1 VAPGQGRDVAVQDGE
16 AALRAFVDTNVL
28 VRHVTGDPPAQ
39 ARRATELLASSSEL
53 ILVDLVIAEFVYVLE
68 SFYEAPRSCIAEAVR
83 ALIAFPS
90 IAVTDHDL
98 VLRTI
103 ELYED
108 RRLDF
113 AEAYLAAAAEL
124 TGVAR
129 VVSFDRTLDRVDT
142 IGRIA
147 Q

>member
-1 VAPGQGRDVAVQDGE
+1 M
-16 AALRAFVDTNVL
+16 RAFVDTNVL

-39 ARRATELLASSSEL
+39 ARRATALLASGAEL

-68 SFYEAPRSCIAEAVR
+68 SFYELPRARIAEAVR
-83 ALIAFPS
+83 ALIALPA
-90 IAVTDHDL
+90 IAVADHDL
-98 VLRTI
+98 VLRTV

-124 TGVAR
+124 TGVEHVA
-129 VVSFDRTLDRVDT
+129 SFDRTLDRVDT
-142 IGRIA
+142 IERIETA
-147 Q
+147 